1 MFMIVGGL
9 IFCFLCLW
17 ASRGEGHEGNTGF
30 GDFVW
35 LITGI
40 FGYVGY
46 FLGGSL
52 IWFVFEDDLYPFFP
66 VGFLVILITGGCGF
80 VGTNLAIYLQ
90 KELKKFSIYT
100 EENEQAINLEKT
112 DFTCL
117 FARATCRCCI
127 ESCRLGNRNNQFT
140 DCFFIINH
148 KNLGRITHGY
158 FHFLRQGLR
167 Q

>member
-1 MFMIVGGL
+1 MIVGGL

-17 ASRGEGHEGNTGF
+17 ASRGEGHEGNTGI

-66 VGFLVILITGGCGF
+66 VGFLVILITGGWAAGW
-80 VGTNLAIYLQ
+80 
-90 KELKKFSIYT
+90 
-100 EENEQAINLEKT
+100 
-112 DFTCL
+112 
-117 FARATCRCCI
+117 
-127 ESCRLGNRNNQFT
+127 FT
-140 DCFFIINH
+140 DNDYKKMRRKEALEEARRPTETSIGDVIIWGLIALGVWYFF
-148 KNLGRITHGY
+148 
-158 FHFLRQGLR
+158 F
-167 Q
+167 

>member
-1 MFMIVGGL
+1 MIVGGL

-66 VGFLVILITGGCGF
+66 VGFLVILITGGWAAGW
-80 VGTNLAIYLQ
+80 
-90 KELKKFSIYT
+90 
-100 EENEQAINLEKT
+100 
-112 DFTCL
+112 
-117 FARATCRCCI
+117 
-127 ESCRLGNRNNQFT
+127 FT
-140 DCFFIINH
+140 DNDYKKMRRKEALEEARRPTETSIGDVIIWGLIALGVWYFF
-148 KNLGRITHGY
+148 
-158 FHFLRQGLR
+158 F
-167 Q
+167 

>member
-17 ASRGEGHEGNTGF
+17 ASRGEGHKGNTGF

-66 VGFLVILITGGCGF
+66 VGFLVILITGGWAAGW
-80 VGTNLAIYLQ
+80 
-90 KELKKFSIYT
+90 
-100 EENEQAINLEKT
+100 
-112 DFTCL
+112 
-117 FARATCRCCI
+117 
-127 ESCRLGNRNNQFT
+127 FT
-140 DCFFIINH
+140 DNDYKKMRRKEALEEARRPTETSIGDIIIWGLIALGVWYFF
-148 KNLGRITHGY
+148 
-158 FHFLRQGLR
+158 F
-167 Q
+167 

>member
-52 IWFVFEDDLYPFFP
+52 IWFEFEDDLYPFFP
-66 VGFLVILITGGCGF
+66 VGFLVILITGGWAAGW
-80 VGTNLAIYLQ
+80 
-90 KELKKFSIYT
+90 
-100 EENEQAINLEKT
+100 
-112 DFTCL
+112 
-117 FARATCRCCI
+117 
-127 ESCRLGNRNNQFT
+127 FT
-140 DCFFIINH
+140 DNDYKKMRRKEALEEARRPTETSIGDVIIWGLIALGVWYFF
-148 KNLGRITHGY
+148 
-158 FHFLRQGLR
+158 F
-167 Q
+167 

>member
-66 VGFLVILITGGCGF
+66 VGFLVILITGGWAAGW
-80 VGTNLAIYLQ
+80 
-90 KELKKFSIYT
+90 
-100 EENEQAINLEKT
+100 
-112 DFTCL
+112 
-117 FARATCRCCI
+117 
-127 ESCRLGNRNNQFT
+127 FT
-140 DCFFIINH
+140 DNDYKKMRRKEALEEARRPTETSIGDVIIWGLIALGVWYFF
-148 KNLGRITHGY
+148 
-158 FHFLRQGLR
+158 F
-167 Q
+167 

>member
-66 VGFLVILITGGCGF
+66 VGFLVILITGGWAAGW
-80 VGTNLAIYLQ
+80 
-90 KELKKFSIYT
+90 
-100 EENEQAINLEKT
+100 
-112 DFTCL
+112 
-117 FARATCRCCI
+117 
-127 ESCRLGNRNNQFT
+127 FT
-140 DCFFIINH
+140 DNDYKKMRRKEALEEARRPTETSIGDIIIWGLIALGVWYFF
-148 KNLGRITHGY
+148 
-158 FHFLRQGLR
+158 F
-167 Q
+167 

>member
-1 MFMIVGGL
+1 MIVGGL

-66 VGFLVILITGGCGF
+66 VGFLVILITGGWAAGW
-80 VGTNLAIYLQ
+80 
-90 KELKKFSIYT
+90 
-100 EENEQAINLEKT
+100 
-112 DFTCL
+112 
-117 FARATCRCCI
+117 
-127 ESCRLGNRNNQFT
+127 FT
-140 DCFFIINH
+140 DNDYKKMRRKEALEEARRPTETSIGDIIIWGLIALGVWYFF
-148 KNLGRITHGY
+148 
-158 FHFLRQGLR
+158 F
-167 Q
+167 

>member
-66 VGFLVILITGGCGF
+66 VGFLVILITGGWAAGW
-80 VGTNLAIYLQ
+80 
-90 KELKKFSIYT
+90 
-100 EENEQAINLEKT
+100 
-112 DFTCL
+112 
-117 FARATCRCCI
+117 
-127 ESCRLGNRNNQFT
+127 FT
-140 DCFFIINH
+140 DNDYKKMRRKEALEEARRPTETSIGDVIIWGLIALGVWYFFSN
-148 KNLGRITHGY
+148 
-158 FHFLRQGLR
+158 
-167 Q
+167 